1 MLFFLFHKNHD
12 ETGIALPAQKQV
24 EIKRFRMAWF
34 AETS

>member
-1 MLFFLFHKNHD
+1 MLSFLFRKNHD
-12 ETGIALPAQKQV
+12 KAGIALPAPKQV